1 MISSLPDDL
10 QPHVRITEHSKPPL
24 EDTGSGRVLTL
35 DTPLTVA
42 EAVQRTKTHLKMPHL
57 RLALAQGTQMT
68 SAVTSIGVCAGSGGS
83 VLAGVKADL
92 ILTGEMSHHEV
103 LDFVAGGVTVI
114 LADHSNTERGYLAE
128 VRQRLDAM
136 LEGVEIVVSSVDRD
150 PLEIV

>member
-10 QPHVRITEHSKPPL
+10 QPHMRITEHIKPPL
-24 EDTGSGRVLTL
+24 EDTGSGRVLKL

-57 RLALAQGTQMT
+57 RLALAQGAQMT
-68 SAVTSIGVCAGSGGS
+68 SDVRSIGVCAGSGGS

-92 ILTGEMSHHEV
+92 IVTGEMSHHEV

-128 VRQRLDAM
+128 VKQRLGTM
-136 LEGVEIVVSSVDRD
+136 LEGVEILVSSVDRD